1 MKKIILSALI
11 ASAAVFAQE
20 AAAPAPATEPASQT
34 VAPVADAAPVAEPAE
49 ATAAAPAETTAETAS
64 VTEPVAQPAESTEA
78 AEPAAQAVAPAAE
91 PAPVAA
97 PAEAPATAASVES
110 AEPIA
115 QTAAPTTQVAE
126 PAEAPS
132 AETSIYA
139 ASAPAPVSAP
149 AAEKTWTHLWGIGAT
164 VPVEQYKS
172 HGKKIDLINYG
183 VDFSY
188 TGVSRF
194 GLALHLS
201 VAAGSSTTDNI
212 KFEKSD
218 DWLIGSFGS
227 VEAGFGF
234 SPVNT
239 NGFTLVVLAVAGY
252 EYAEFESDE
261 KEVRHSELGN
271 VDRRF
276 TETMGALSLGGDL
289 VLRFGL
295 SDHIGLFAS
304 VGGRWLPIIAT
315 ESSVRY
321 EKGDDYVRTES
332 YIDDDRG
339 VYSVVPA
346 IGAMWRF

>member
-1 MKKIILSALI
+1 MKKMILSALI
-11 ASAAVFAQE
+11 ASAVVFAQE
-20 AAAPAPATEPASQT
+20 TAAPAQATEPASQT
-34 VAPVADAAPVAEPAE
+34 VAPAAEPAPAAESVEAPAAAPAE
-49 ATAAAPAETTAETAS
+49 ATAEAAPAA
-64 VTEPVAQPAESTEA
+64 EPVAQPAESTET
-78 AEPAAQAVAPAAE
+78 AEPAAQAAAPGAEPAPAAE
-91 PAPVAA
+91 
-97 PAEAPATAASVES
+97 PAEAPATAASAET

-115 QTAAPTTQVAE
+115 QTATPTAA
-126 PAEAPS
+126 PAEEAS
-132 AETSIYA
+132 ATPAEGVYA
-139 ASAPAPVSAP
+139 ASAPAPVAAP
-149 AAEKTWTHLWGIGAT
+149 AAEKTWTHLWGVGAT

-183 VDFSY
+183 LDLSY
-188 TGVSRF
+188 TGVTRF

-212 KFEKSD
+212 RFEKSD
-218 DWLIGSFGS
+218 DWLVGSFGS
-227 VEAGFGF
+227 VEAGLGF

-252 EYAEFESDE
+252 EYAEYESDE
-261 KEVRHSELGN
+261 KEVRHSELGA

-276 TETMGALSLGGDL
+276 TESMGALSIGGDL

-295 SDHIGLFAS
+295 SEHIGIFAS
-304 VGGRWLPIIAT
+304 VGGRWLPITVT

-321 EKGDDYVRTES
+321 EKDDDYVRTET

-346 IGAMWRF
+346 IGAMWKF

>member
-1 MKKIILSALI
+1 MKKMILSALI

-49 ATAAAPAETTAETAS
+49 ATAAAPAETTAEAAPAA
-64 VTEPVAQPAESTEA
+64 EPVAQPAESTET
-78 AEPAAQAVAPAAE
+78 AEPAAQAAALAAE
-91 PAPVAA
+91 PAPAA
-97 PAEAPATAASVES
+97 EPAEAPATAASAET

-115 QTAAPTTQVAE
+115 QTATPTAA
-126 PAEAPS
+126 PAEEAS
-132 AETSIYA
+132 ATPAEGVYA

-183 VDFSY
+183 VDLSY

-346 IGAMWRF
+346 IGAMWKF

>member
-34 VAPVADAAPVAEPAE
+34 VAPVAEPAE

-149 AAEKTWTHLWGIGAT
+149 AAEKTWTHLWGVGAT

-183 VDFSY
+183 LDLSY
-188 TGVSRF
+188 TGVTRF

-212 KFEKSD
+212 RFEKSD
-218 DWLIGSFGS
+218 DWLVGSFGS
-227 VEAGFGF
+227 VEAGLGF

-239 NGFTLVVLAVAGY
+239 NGFTLVVLAVVGY
-252 EYAEFESDE
+252 EYAEYESDE
-261 KEVRHSELGN
+261 KEVRHSELGA

-276 TETMGALSLGGDL
+276 TESMGALSIGGDL

-295 SDHIGLFAS
+295 SEHIGIFAS
-304 VGGRWLPIIAT
+304 VGGRWLPITVT

-346 IGAMWRF
+346 IGAMWKF